1 MHLLGDAVGYIDL
14 NCNDMLRGEAGSSK
28 KATPKRSKE
37 RGVAVHELGHAAPLS
52 STPGS
57 FVANFFI
64 VLAGDVVGLLLIAAA
79 FSRHSLGATTELLF
93 WSGLAMVLLPSFYV
107 LIRPWAK
114 TWQTV
119 ILLAQLAIS
128 LYLIKIL
135 RLPHAVGFDDEFG
148 HFRQL
153 KATMSSG
160 NPFTYNPILPIIGH
174 YPGLPIVTSTVAW
187 VSRLPAFTAAM
198 IVIGA
203 ARIASLIS
211 IFFIAKAFSRERT
224 APAIACMVFIGGPTY
239 LYFDAQYG
247 YESLGFPLALAA
259 IAVALSIYQAG
270 TPRKIQ
276 WLWVAFVLLAAG
288 ATVTHHLS
296 SGFMLATLGF
306 MALFAGVQKIGNWR
320 RLIWAT
326 GVSAVF
332 VLVWTLIESP
342 GSLTYVGNQSVKPF
356 SNFLSG
362 GGSVRAPFSTTFL
375 AAPVWER
382 IFSITV
388 QLGLAVLVVYAAW
401 IAYKAWRNGEALT
414 WVAVAGLIY
423 PATSIARLV
432 PGINEAANRASG
444 FTMVWAAL
452 LLATYLPRPSEWKI
466 RGRAL
471 YAVGGVLIV
480 MSGFMAGT
488 SYYQRYP
495 IPFYAG
501 GPGQADS
508 YERAAAEW
516 MSANIPEGTTYCTD
530 RIFTRV
536 VGAYSFL
543 TPVSQI
549 SPSKSFCR
557 DMFVGP
563 VWTSTMTYEA
573 QYHMYQYIV
582 VDTRLSDNIPPDG
595 NFFDVE
601 KGTTYTKPLPKSAL
615 TKFANQRHLELVYSN
630 GPIRIYRNTFPFRV
644 ASPDLQPVQY
654 DAAPAPLTR

>member
-1 MHLLGDAVGYIDL
+1 M
-14 NCNDMLRGEAGSSK
+14 
-28 KATPKRSKE
+28 
-37 RGVAVHELGHAAPLS
+37 AVHEPGHAAPLS

-93 WSGLAMVLLPSFYV
+93 WSGLAIVLLPSFFV

-119 ILLAQLAIS
+119 VLLAQLAIG

-276 WLWVAFVLLAAG
+276 WLWAAFVLLAAG
-288 ATVTHHLS
+288 STVTHHLS
-296 SGFMLATLGF
+296 SGFMVATLGF

-320 RLIWAT
+320 RLVWAT
-326 GVSAVF
+326 GIAAVF

-382 IFSITV
+382 IFSIRGV
-388 QLGLAVLVVYAAW
+388 DRLQGMAQWGGPDLGGGGWSDLSRDLDRPPRPWHQRGREPCLWIHNGVGGAAAGDLLAETLRVEDSGSGALCSRRCPDRHVW
-401 IAYKAWRNGEALT
+401 LHGRNLLLPALPDPLLCGRT
-414 WVAVAGLIY
+414 WSG
-423 PATSIARLV
+423 RLV
-432 PGINEAANRASG
+432 
-444 FTMVWAAL
+444 
-452 LLATYLPRPSEWKI
+452 
-466 RGRAL
+466 
-471 YAVGGVLIV
+471 
-480 MSGFMAGT
+480 
-488 SYYQRYP
+488 
-495 IPFYAG
+495 
-501 GPGQADS
+501 
-508 YERAAAEW
+508 
-516 MSANIPEGTTYCTD
+516 
-530 RIFTRV
+530 
-536 VGAYSFL
+536 
-543 TPVSQI
+543 
-549 SPSKSFCR
+549 
-557 DMFVGP
+557 
-563 VWTSTMTYEA
+563 
-573 QYHMYQYIV
+573 
-582 VDTRLSDNIPPDG
+582 
-595 NFFDVE
+595 
-601 KGTTYTKPLPKSAL
+601 
-615 TKFANQRHLELVYSN
+615 
-630 GPIRIYRNTFPFRV
+630 
-644 ASPDLQPVQY
+644 
-654 DAAPAPLTR
+654 